1 MKLEL
6 YTLGEPHGDNLEE
19 WIHVARTAEDM
30 YKTEHIETW
39 GDVLA
44 LCSPD
49 TKVFPC
55 AGDFKGITEHQYNL
69 IRLNY
74 ALDYLP
80 WRYHADLLVLVW
92 DLLEDNGE
100 LQIIGRDLARILSRF
115 VKGPLKRRLAG
126 DHEELLQQLYSSG
139 AAYDYFKSAL
149 ILPRIKWQLRSA
161 GFSRINMR
169 HTGLY
174 EVTIMARKI
183 EVWTL

>member
-6 YTLGEPHGDNLEE
+6 YTLGKPHGEKLDE

-30 YKTEHIETW
+30 FKTKHIETW

-55 AGDFKGITEHQYNL
+55 ASDFGSITEHQYEL

-74 ALDYLP
+74 AFDYLP
-80 WRYHADLLVLVW
+80 WRYHSELIILAW
-92 DLLEDNGE
+92 DLLEDGGE
-100 LQIIGRDLARILSRF
+100 LQIIGRDLAKILSRF
-115 VKGPLKRRLAG
+115 VKGWLKRRLVG

-149 ILPRIKWQLRSA
+149 ILPRIKSQLRSA
-161 GFSRINMR
+161 GFIRIKTR

-174 EVTIMARKI
+174 EVTITARKV